1 MMYLL
6 RLNLLLLALINAG
19 CMTVEGPD
27 GKYVLT
33 NEGFKETKSSASN
46 KTSNDSQSV
55 SAKSG
60 TDASSQRADYIR
72 ATRGGCYTYGRGKDP
87 DPWTTVTFI
96 VNKDIDIAYPRVLK
110 AFGFKKWDKKYH
122 YGSGI
127 EICSLQKRFSESPG
141 SHYLMRSHIK
151 HAYGKEMPTNTIEVD
166 LSKEGPDKVRVQLS
180 YYSGHTKDKAG
191 YEASLKQRVLK
202 ALE

>member
-1 MMYLL
+1 
-6 RLNLLLLALINAG
+6 
-19 CMTVEGPD
+19 MTVEGPD

-46 KTSNDSQSV
+46 KPSNGTQKTSV
-55 SAKSG
+55 SSSA
-60 TDASSQRADYIR
+60 DASSEKGVYYR
-72 ATRGGCYTYGRGKDP
+72 ATRGGCYTLGRGKDP
-87 DPWTTVTFI
+87 DPWSTLTFI
-96 VNKDIDIAYPRVLK
+96 VNKDIDIAYPRVMK
-110 AFGFKKWDKKYH
+110 AFGFTKWKAPKH
-122 YGSGI
+122 FVTNMP
-127 EICSLQKRFSESPG
+127 ICLLEKRFSESPG

-180 YYSGHTKDKAG
+180 YYSGHTNDKSG